1 MAIPAVFGLTVP
13 TSTLGEYDNSNITA
27 ATSGYLINTTAGTIR
42 TVLWEVPTSTLTS
55 PIITTI
61 SNAPSNDIKTIT
73 AGSIR
78 TVLWEVPTSTLTS
91 PIITTI
97 SNAPSND
104 IKTIASG
111 TSQNY
116 GAYVPSVGL
125 GALFSTHIYTSNAP
139 ITISTSS
146 FTPTQTWSM
155 S

>member
-27 ATSGYLINTTAGTIR
+27 ATSGYLINTTAGT
-42 TVLWEVPTSTLTS
+42 
-55 PIITTI
+55 
-61 SNAPSNDIKTIT
+61 
-73 AGSIR
+73 IR